1 MDLVKVV
8 ENPCRTNDIINYF
21 YRTAAMV
28 HILVVVAKVPCSS
41 IFNVHQGL
49 NSMNIIT
56 FFSRCWWKWR
66 TLSQRLSKNK
76 PGHTSRP
83 TWATA
88 RAREK
93 SRFGGLACASWGAVE
108 WSCLV
113 QTQKQV
119 AQKWKERMEEQE
131 AIVRE
136 QRKKLADMLKSSNVT
151 QEYDVSDSYPDKR
164 MCAPSCLFK
173 SSPLMP
179 HHSDAIFVYCTCC
192 HLFM

>member
-1 MDLVKVV
+1 
-8 ENPCRTNDIINYF
+8 
-21 YRTAAMV
+21 MV

-56 FFSRCWWKWR
+56 FFSQCWWKWR

-93 SRFGGLACASWGAVE
+93 SRFGGLACASWGAVD
-108 WSCLV
+108 WSSPVVVVWLV
-113 QTQKQV
+113 QTQKQI

-151 QEYDVSDSYPDKR
+151 QEYDVSDSYSGER
-164 MCAPSCLFK
+164 MCAQNSCSK
-173 SSPLMP
+173 RSPLMP
-179 HHSDAIFVYCTCC
+179 YQSEAIFMYCTCC